1 MAARELM
8 TGESMKILTVVG
20 TRSDLLKIAP
30 LTAEIGRRPGA
41 RSILVHT
48 GQHYRSAMSDQFFR
62 EMGVGQPDFDL
73 GVGSGPHAAQTAE
86 IMRRIESV
94 MMGVRPD
101 RVVVV
106 GDENS
111 TLAAAL
117 TAAKLRMPV
126 AHVDAGL
133 RSHDRTTP
141 EEINRV
147 LTDAIST
154 DLFVTDQTG
163 VENLRREGRTADHV
177 HFVGNVM
184 IDALLAFRS
193 IWEERAR
200 IVGPRLGLEPG
211 QPYAVLAL
219 HNASNA
225 DDVSHVAEL
234 LDGVRDLVPHL
245 PVVFP
250 VHPGIWPRLA
260 EHEVVLADE
269 ESPRWSRPKRLICP
283 EPLAYM
289 DFLALMSM
297 ARLVLTDCGGVQD
310 ETTMLRIPCLT
321 LRETTERQVTVTH
334 GTNRV
339 IGTDPGR
346 IASEVRHVLD
356 DRPRPTAPPSLWDG
370 RTSCRIVE
378 ILLSRQGPADGSSR
392 LAGGVQHGKG

>member
-1 MAARELM
+1 MIREP
-8 TGESMKILTVVG
+8 MKILTVVG
-20 TRSDLLKIAP
+20 TRSALLKIAP
-30 LTAEIGRRPGA
+30 LIAEIDRQPGL

-48 GQHYRSAMSDQFFR
+48 GQHYRHAMSDQFFS
-62 EMGVGQPDFDL
+62 EMGVRQPDFDL
-73 GVGSGPHAAQTAE
+73 GVGPGPHAAQTAE

-94 MMGVRPD
+94 MMSVRPD
-101 RVVVV
+101 RVLVV

-117 TAAKLRMPV
+117 TAVKLRMPV

-133 RSHDRTTP
+133 RNHDRTMP

-154 DLFVTDQTG
+154 DLFVTEQTG
-163 VENLRREGRTADHV
+163 VENLRREGRPAEHV
-177 HFVGNVM
+177 YLVGNVM

-200 IVGPRLGLEPG
+200 IIGPRLGVEPG

-219 HNASNA
+219 HDSSST
-225 DDVSHVAEL
+225 DDFSPIAEL
-234 LDGVRDLVPHL
+234 LDGVQDLVPDL
-245 PVVFP
+245 PVIFP
-250 VHPGIWPRLA
+250 VPPGIWPRLA
-260 EHEVVLADE
+260 EHDLVQADE
-269 ESPRWSRPKRLICP
+269 ESPSWSPRAKRLICP
-283 EPLAYM
+283 EPLAYL
-289 DFLALMSM
+289 DFIALMST
-297 ARLVLTDCGGVQD
+297 ARVVLTDCGGVQD

-339 IGTDPGR
+339 IGTNPAR

-356 DRPRPTAPPSLWDG
+356 DRPRPTTPPSLWDG
-370 RTSCRIVE
+370 GASCRIVE
-378 ILLSRQGPADGSSR
+378 ILLSRQGPADGPSR
-392 LAGGVQHGKG
+392 LVGGDATRQGIG